1 MVVKLVRWILVAP
14 VAVFAWVTAFAMS
27 LAVNSLIDLNCPE
40 QYLISGAC
48 SWEWAMFAQDV
59 LVVAGSSLS
68 AIMFVMTAT
77 LIAPGHKLRVAIWA
91 YIIGLSAAI
100 WMLLQTNAWPA
111 FAAASLSGVFVT
123 WIVYRR
129 RSRRSFGDSYQRRLF
144 I

>member
-1 MVVKLVRWILVAP
+1 MVKLVRWLLVVPMA
-14 VAVFAWVTAFAMS
+14 ALAWVTAFAMS
-27 LAVNSLIDLNCPE
+27 LAVHSVIDMYCPE
-40 QYLISGAC
+40 RYLISGAC

-68 AIMFVMTAT
+68 AIMFIMTAT
-77 LIAPGHKLRVAIWA
+77 LTAPAHKLRVAIWA

-100 WMLLQTNAWPA
+100 WMLLQTDAWPA
-111 FAAASLSGVFVT
+111 FAGASLSGVFVT

-129 RSRRSFGDSYQRRLF
+129 RSRRSYGDPYQRRLF